1 MSRPPDYVEEVDV
14 LNIDPLFL
22 EKQRSRYASRGIA
35 YLTLLNGI
43 AALVLLISIAHLS
56 PQVEDAKRVTD
67 AMLVFGSGA
76 VAALGSTFFAYLRRT
91 VRLQAPERVPLRSL
105 LWWLSVL
112 AAIAGAAC
120 FLIGLNMAGRAV
132 TPVLVQKAHETKAP
146 PKLERGPIGPPGLK
160 GERGEK
166 GEKGD
171 PSAKGEKGEKGDL
184 GEKGETGEKGDK
196 GDPGPQGQV
205 GPQGPPAT
213 QEQTAPQPLKGPN
226 AQPGSLP
233 GAQTGR
239 ASWYEFT
246 SRTANGEQ
254 MNPNE
259 LTAAH
264 RSLPFG
270 TKVRVENM
278 GNGRSVV
285 VRINDR
291 GPFTGGRII
300 DLSRAAASCLGMIDD
315 GIATVRISSLLP
327 SGGRDR
333 ALQKPIA
340 PG

>member
-1 MSRPPDYVEEVDV
+1 MSRSADHVEYVDV
-14 LNIDPLFL
+14 LSIDPLFL
-22 EKQRSRYASRGIA
+22 EKQRSRFASRGIA

-43 AALVLLISIAHLS
+43 AALVLLTSVAHLA
-56 PQVEDAKRVTD
+56 PQVEDAKRVVD

-76 VAALGSTFFAYLRRT
+76 AAALASTFFAYLRRT
-91 VRLQAPERVPLRSL
+91 VRLQAPERVPLRNL
-105 LWWLSVL
+105 LWWFSVL
-112 AAIAGAAC
+112 AAVAGTAC

-132 TPVLVQKAHETKAP
+132 TPVLEQKAREAKAP
-146 PKLERGPIGPPGLK
+146 PKLERGPIGPRGETGEKGDPGVK
-160 GERGEK
+160 GEKGDPGEK

-171 PSAKGEKGEKGDL
+171 
-184 GEKGETGEKGDK
+184 KGDK
-196 GDPGPQGQV
+196 GELGPQGQV

-213 QEQTAPQPLKGPN
+213 QEQTAPQPLERPG

-233 GAQTGR
+233 GAQSGR

-270 TKVRVENM
+270 TKVRVENIS
-278 GNGRSVV
+278 NGRSVV

-291 GPFTGGRII
+291 GPFAGDRII
-300 DLSRAAASCLGMIDD
+300 DLSKAAASCLGMIDE
-315 GIATVRISSLLP
+315 GIATVRISSVP
-327 SGGRDR
+327 PRNNQNSARPE
-333 ALQKPIA
+333 PIA

>member
-1 MSRPPDYVEEVDV
+1 MPRSRSLDHAEQVDV
-14 LNIDPLFL
+14 LGIDPLFL

-35 YLTLLNGI
+35 YLILLNGI
-43 AALVLLISIAHLS
+43 AALILLMGVAHLS
-56 PQVEDAKRVTD
+56 PQVEDAKRVVD

-76 VAALGSTFFAYLRRT
+76 AVALASTFCAYLRRT
-91 VRLQAPERVPLRSL
+91 VRLQAPESVPLRNA

-112 AAIAGAAC
+112 AAVSGAGC

-132 TPVLVQKAHETKAP
+132 MPVLEQKAHEAKTP

-160 GERGEK
+160 GEKGEKGEAGEK

-171 PSAKGEKGEKGDL
+171 KGDQ
-184 GEKGETGEKGDK
+184 GK
-196 GDPGPQGQV
+196 PGPQGQV
-205 GPQGPPAT
+205 GPQGPPLT
-213 QEQTAPQPLKGPN
+213 QKRTAPQPLEGPR

-233 GAQTGR
+233 DAQTGR

-254 MNPNE
+254 MNPNQ

-278 GNGRSVV
+278 DNGRSVD

-291 GPFTGGRII
+291 GPFAGNRII
-300 DLSRAAASCLGMIDD
+300 DLSKAAASCLGMIED
-315 GIATVRISSLLP
+315 GIATVRISSVP
-327 SGGRDR
+327 SRDNQNR
-333 ALQKPIA
+333 SRQGLKA

>member
-1 MSRPPDYVEEVDV
+1 MARSLDHLAQVDV
-14 LNIDPLFL
+14 LNIDPLFF

-35 YLTLLNGI
+35 YLILLNGI
-43 AALVLLISIAHLS
+43 AALLLLTSVAQLA
-56 PQVEDAKRVTD
+56 QVEEAQRVVD

-76 VAALGSTFFAYLRRT
+76 AAALASTFCAYLRRT
-91 VRLQAPERVPLRSL
+91 VRLQAPERVPLRTL

-112 AAIAGAAC
+112 AAVGGTAS

-132 TPVLVQKAHETKAP
+132 MPMLEQKAQEAKAP

-160 GERGEK
+160 GEKGEAGEK

-171 PSAKGEKGEKGDL
+171 KGDQ
-184 GEKGETGEKGDK
+184 GKS
-196 GDPGPQGQV
+196 GPQGQV

-213 QEQTAPQPLKGPN
+213 QERTAPQPLEGSW

-246 SRTANGEQ
+246 SQTANGEK
-254 MNPNE
+254 MDPNE

-270 TKVRVENM
+270 TKIRVENLD
-278 GNGRSVV
+278 NGRSVD

-291 GPFTGGRII
+291 GPFAGNRII
-300 DLSRAAASCLGMIDD
+300 DLSKAAASCLGMIEN
-315 GIATVRISSLLP
+315 GIATVRISSVP
-327 SGGRDR
+327 SRNNQNRGR
-333 ALQKPIA
+333 LGPKA

>member
-1 MSRPPDYVEEVDV
+1 MSRSTDRVEHVDV
-14 LNIDPLFL
+14 LSIDPLFI

-43 AALVLLISIAHLS
+43 AALVLLASVAHLA
-56 PQVEDAKRVTD
+56 PQVEDAKKVVD

-76 VAALGSTFFAYLRRT
+76 AAALASTFCAYLRRT
-91 VRLQAPERVPLRSL
+91 VRLQAPERVPLRTI

-112 AAIAGAAC
+112 AAVAGTAC

-132 TPVLVQKAHETKAP
+132 TPVLEQKAHEATVP

-160 GERGEK
+160 GEKGDPGEKGEQGEKGASGEK

-171 PSAKGEKGEKGDL
+171 
-184 GEKGETGEKGDK
+184 KGDK
-196 GDPGPQGQV
+196 GEPGPQGQV

-213 QEQTAPQPLKGPN
+213 QEQTTPQPLERPRT
-226 AQPGSLP
+226 QPGSSL

-278 GNGRSVV
+278 RNGRSVT

-291 GPFTGGRII
+291 GPFAGDRII
-300 DLSRAAASCLGMIDD
+300 DLSKAAASCLGMIDD
-315 GIATVRISSLLP
+315 GVATVRISSVP
-327 SGGRDR
+327 SRNN
-333 ALQKPIA
+333 A

>member
-1 MSRPPDYVEEVDV
+1 MARSLDHVEQVDA
-14 LNIDPLFL
+14 LSIDLLFL
-22 EKQRSRYASRGIA
+22 EEQRSRYASRGIA
-35 YLTLLNGI
+35 CLILLNGI
-43 AALVLLISIAHLS
+43 AALLLLTRVAHLA
-56 PQVEDAKRVTD
+56 QVEDAKRVVD

-76 VAALGSTFFAYLRRT
+76 AAALTSTFFAYLRRT
-91 VRLQAPERVPLRSL
+91 VRLQAPESVPLRNA
-105 LWWLSVL
+105 LWWLSLL
-112 AAIAGAAC
+112 AAVSGAAC

-132 TPVLVQKAHETKAP
+132 MPLLEQKAHEAKAP

-160 GERGEK
+160 GEKGEKGEAGEK

-171 PSAKGEKGEKGDL
+171 KGDQ
-184 GEKGETGEKGDK
+184 GQ
-196 GDPGPQGQV
+196 PGPQGQV
-205 GPQGPPAT
+205 GPQGPPST
-213 QEQTAPQPLKGPN
+213 QERAAPRPLAGPR

-278 GNGRSVV
+278 DNGRSVD

-291 GPFTGGRII
+291 GPFAGNRII
-300 DLSRAAASCLGMIDD
+300 DLSKAAASCLGMIED
-315 GIATVRISSLLP
+315 GIATVRISSVP
-327 SGGRDR
+327 SRNSENRGR
-333 ALQKPIA
+333 QGPKA

>member
-1 MSRPPDYVEEVDV
+1 MARSLDHVEQVDV
-14 LNIDPLFL
+14 LSIGPLFF
-22 EKQRSRYASRGIA
+22 EKHRSRYASRGIA
-35 YLTLLNGI
+35 YLILSNGI
-43 AALVLLISIAHLS
+43 AALLLLTSIAHLA
-56 PQVEDAKRVTD
+56 QVEEAQRVVD

-76 VAALGSTFFAYLRRT
+76 AAALASTFGAYLRRT
-91 VRLQAPERVPLRSL
+91 VRLQAPERVPLRTV
-105 LWWLSVL
+105 LWWFSVL
-112 AAIAGAAC
+112 AAVGGTAC

-132 TPVLVQKAHETKAP
+132 MPMLEQKAHEAKAP
-146 PKLERGPIGPPGLK
+146 SKLERGPIGPPGLK
-160 GERGEK
+160 GEKGEKGEAGEK

-171 PSAKGEKGEKGDL
+171 KGDQ
-184 GEKGETGEKGDK
+184 GKS
-196 GDPGPQGQV
+196 GPQGQV

-213 QEQTAPQPLKGPN
+213 QERTAPQPLEGPR
-226 AQPGSLP
+226 AQPESLP

-270 TKVRVENM
+270 TKVRVENID
-278 GNGRSVV
+278 NGRSVD

-291 GPFTGGRII
+291 GPFAGNRII
-300 DLSRAAASCLGMIDD
+300 DLSKAAASCLGMIDD
-315 GIATVRISSLLP
+315 GIATVRISSVP
-327 SGGRDR
+327 SRNNHNRGR
-333 ALQKPIA
+333 QGPKA

>member
-1 MSRPPDYVEEVDV
+1 MSRSADHVEHVDV
-14 LNIDPLFL
+14 LSINPLFL
-22 EKQRSRYASRGIA
+22 EKQRSRYASRGMA

-43 AALVLLISIAHLS
+43 AALVLLTSVAHLA
-56 PQVEDAKRVTD
+56 PQVEDAKRVVD

-76 VAALGSTFFAYLRRT
+76 AAALASTFCAYLRRT
-91 VRLQAPERVPLRSL
+91 VRLRAPERVPLRTL

-112 AAIAGAAC
+112 AAVAGSAC

-132 TPVLVQKAHETKAP
+132 TPVLEQKAHEAKAP
-146 PKLERGPIGPPGLK
+146 PKLERGPIGSPGL
-160 GERGEK
+160 
-166 GEKGD
+166 
-171 PSAKGEKGEKGDL
+171 KGEKGEKGEA
-184 GEKGETGEKGDK
+184 GEKGEKGEKGDK

-213 QEQTAPQPLKGPN
+213 QEQTAPQLLEEPRG
-226 AQPGSLP
+226 QPGSS
-233 GAQTGR
+233 AQTGR

-264 RSLPFG
+264 PSLPFG
-270 TKVRVENM
+270 TRVRVENM
-278 GNGRSVV
+278 SNGRSVI

-291 GPFTGGRII
+291 GPFTEGRII
-300 DLSRAAASCLGMIDD
+300 DLSKAAASCLGMIDH
-315 GIATVRISSLLP
+315 GVATVRISSLP
-327 SGGRDR
+327 PRNNHSR
-333 ALQKPIA
+333 ARQEPIA

>member
-1 MSRPPDYVEEVDV
+1 MSRSADQIERVDV
-14 LNIDPLFL
+14 LSIDPLFL

-43 AALVLLISIAHLS
+43 AALVLLSSVAQLA
-56 PQVEDAKRVTD
+56 PQVEDAKRVVD
-67 AMLVFGSGA
+67 AILVFGSGA
-76 VAALGSTFFAYLRRT
+76 AAALASTFFAYLRRT
-91 VRLQAPERVPLRSL
+91 VRLQAPEQVSLRNL

-112 AAIAGAAC
+112 TAVAGTAC

-132 TPVLVQKAHETKAP
+132 TPVLEQKADQAKVA
-146 PKLERGPIGPPGLK
+146 PKLERGPIGPRGERGEKGDPGVK
-160 GERGEK
+160 GEKGDPGEK

-171 PSAKGEKGEKGDL
+171 KGD
-184 GEKGETGEKGDK
+184 TGDL
-196 GDPGPQGQV
+196 GPQGQV
-205 GPQGPPAT
+205 EPQGPFAT
-213 QEQTAPQPLKGPN
+213 QEQT
-226 AQPGSLP
+226 QPGSSP
-233 GAQTGR
+233 GAQSGR

-270 TKVRVENM
+270 TKVRVENIS
-278 GNGRSVV
+278 NGRSVV

-291 GPFTGGRII
+291 GPFAGDRII
-300 DLSRAAASCLGMIDD
+300 DLSKAAASCLGMIDE
-315 GIATVRISSLLP
+315 GIATVRISSVP
-327 SGGRDR
+327 SRNNHNR
-333 ALQKPIA
+333 ARKGPVA

>member
-1 MSRPPDYVEEVDV
+1 MSRSADHVEHVDV
-14 LNIDPLFL
+14 LSIDPLFL
-22 EKQRSRYASRGIA
+22 EKQRSRYASRGVA

-43 AALVLLISIAHLS
+43 AALVLLTSVAHLA
-56 PQVEDAKRVTD
+56 PQVEDAKRVVD

-76 VAALGSTFFAYLRRT
+76 AAALASTFCAYLRRT
-91 VRLQAPERVPLRSL
+91 LRLQAPERVPLRIS

-112 AAIAGAAC
+112 AAVAGTAC

-132 TPVLVQKAHETKAP
+132 TPVLEQKAHEAKAP
-146 PKLERGPIGPPGLK
+146 PKLERGPIGPPGV
-160 GERGEK
+160 
-166 GEKGD
+166 
-171 PSAKGEKGEKGDL
+171 KGEKGEKGYP
-184 GEKGETGEKGDK
+184 GEKGEKGEKGEQGDKGDK

-213 QEQTAPQPLKGPN
+213 QDQTAPQALEGPG
-226 AQPGSLP
+226 AQPGSSP

-254 MNPNE
+254 MNRNE

-270 TKVRVENM
+270 TKVKVENM
-278 GNGRSVV
+278 SNGRSVT

-291 GPFTGGRII
+291 GPFAGDRII
-300 DLSRAAASCLGMIDD
+300 DLSKAAASCLGMIDD
-315 GIATVRISSLLP
+315 GIATVRISSLP
-327 SGGRDR
+327 SPNSHNR
-333 ALQKPIA
+333 ARQEPKA